1 VKSHPWRFFLAF
13 GLAAAV
19 VYFLLAN
26 DERLSTASSAVL
38 HYIAAGAVV
47 AGVRRHRPADPWPW
61 YLIAVALVSLGT
73 GDALFSSSMPDLA
86 DACWLVAYLI
96 LTVALLRLVRA
107 RSRGRDV
114 RCWMRSW
121 SPSVS
126 GWCPGGS

>member
-19 VYFLLAN
+19 VYFLLPN

-61 YLIAVALVSLGT
+61 
-73 GDALFSSSMPDLA
+73 
-86 DACWLVAYLI
+86 
-96 LTVALLRLVRA
+96 
-107 RSRGRDV
+107 
-114 RCWMRSW
+114 
-121 SPSVS
+121 
-126 GWCPGGS
+126 